1 MKRILVT
8 QKPAGDRNVLGA
20 PVYYDTLGNVRGSK
34 ASSEGKVTLPK
45 HHYFNKLSND
55 YNSMFLEIDGWFGG
69 DIALGGSFTWLPER
83 WGFYGKGGGLDW
95 HLYGGVVIS
104 SRLGGELGLRMA
116 LPKWRGSSF
125 CWESLSIGVAQVGR
139 RTFFTCGM
147 SLGLFAATA
156 TAAFLWW

>member
-8 QKPAGDRNVLGA
+8 AVLLLLAGVAVAQKPAGDRNVLGA

-55 YNSMFLEIDGWFGG
+55 YNSMFLELDGWFGG

-83 WGFYGKGGGLDW
+83 WGFYGKGL
-95 HLYGGVVIS
+95 
-104 SRLGGELGLRMA
+104 LGAR
-116 LPKWRGSSF
+116 SNY
-125 CWESLSIGVAQVGR
+125 
-139 RTFFTCGM
+139 
-147 SLGLFAATA
+147 FAAGPA
-156 TAAFLWW
+156 LRLSGVWEASWGCGWRCRNGEAPPSAGSRCR

>member
-8 QKPAGDRNVLGA
+8 AVLLLLAGVAVAQKPAGDRNVLGA

-55 YNSMFLEIDGWFGG
+55 YNSMFLELDGWFGG

-83 WGFYGKGGGLDW
+83 WGFYGKGL
-95 HLYGGVVIS
+95 
-104 SRLGGELGLRMA
+104 LGAR
-116 LPKWRGSSF
+116 SNY
-125 CWESLSIGVAQVGR
+125 
-139 RTFFTCGM
+139 
-147 SLGLFAATA
+147 FAAGPALSTGIFTA
-156 TAAFLWW
+156 V